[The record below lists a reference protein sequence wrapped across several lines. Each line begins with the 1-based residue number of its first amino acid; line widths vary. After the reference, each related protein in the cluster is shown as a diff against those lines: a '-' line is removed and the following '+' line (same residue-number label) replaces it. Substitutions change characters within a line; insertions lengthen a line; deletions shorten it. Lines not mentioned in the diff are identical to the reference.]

1 MFNQNNKVMSLIK
14 KSDWPSLSNNSWLSN
29 FFDNDRF
36 FDSSFLRIQ
45 SVPAVNI
52 KENEK
57 NFEITLAAPGLSRED
72 FNVSMDDGILTISS
86 EQKEEKETKEKK
98 FTRQEYSYSSFSR
111 SFALPDNVKEE
122 EVDAKYVDG
131 VLKVTLTKKALPAQ
145 KAKKAIE
152 VH

>member
-1 MFNQNNKVMSLIK
+1 MSLIK
-14 KSDWPSLSNNSWLSN
+14 RSDWPSLGNNSWLSN

-36 FDSSFLRIQ
+36 FDSSLLRVQ

-57 NFEITLAAPGLSRED
+57 NFEISLAAPGLSRKD
-72 FNVSMDDGILTISS
+72 FNVSVDNGVLTISS
-86 EQKEEKETKEKK
+86 EQKEEKETKEKE

-111 SFALPDNVKEE
+111 SFALPENVKEE
-122 EVDAKYVDG
+122 DVDAKYADG
-131 VLKVTLTKKALPAQ
+131 VLKVTLAKKALPAQ